1 MRWPRSSG
9 ILAHPTS
16 FPGPYGIGDLGP
28 GTTTTLDFLAAG
40 GQKLWQTLPLGPTG
54 YGDSPYA
61 MLSAFAGNPLL
72 ISPDRLLEDHLLTRS
87 ELASIPDFP
96 DRRVDYGA
104 VVPWK
109 MGVLRASHARF
120 TSHARVPLRDECETF
135 CAEQRDW
142 LDDFALFMALKATHE
157 QRAWVEWP
165 ERYARRDP
173 QALAEARRGLAGEIA
188 FQRYAQF
195 LFFRQWR
202 AVRAEARKRD
212 IRIVGDLAIF
222 VAHDSADVW
231 AHPDLFSL
239 DSRGQPT
246 SVAGVPPDYFSPTG
260 QRWGN
265 PLYRWKRLAATN
277 YAWWVARV
285 RRALELEDIVRLD
298 HFRGFHAYWKVPA
311 SSPDASQGQWVKGPG
326 ADLFAA
332 IRAELGDAPFIAE
345 DLGVITP
352 GVRALQRELGFPG
365 MRVLQ
370 FAFEGGAGNRDLPHN
385 YTRNTVVYTGTH
397 DNDTT
402 RGWFESRADEE
413 RRHILEYLHCPPDCP
428 PDEVVEALMRA
439 AQASVATMALIP
451 MQDVLHQGSEARM
464 NFPSRPDG
472 NWGWRFTTDDL
483 RPEVSAGLKTLA
495 TLYGRA

>member
-16 FPGPYGIGDLGP
+16 FPSPYGIGDLGP
-28 GTTTTLDFLAAG
+28 GTISTLDFLKAS
-40 GQKLWQTLPLGPTG
+40 GQTLWQTLPLGPTG

-72 ISPDRLLEDHLLTRS
+72 ISPDRLLEDSLLT
-87 ELASIPDFP
+87 EADLMPVPVFP
-96 DRRVDYGA
+96 DRYVDYGA

-109 MGVLRASHARF
+109 MGLLRASFARF
-120 TSHARVPLRDECETF
+120 TAHANTELRDECETF

-142 LDDFALFMALKATHE
+142 LDDFALFMALKATHD

-173 QALAEARRGLAGEIA
+173 QALTEARRGLASEIA

-202 AVRAEARKRD
+202 VARHEARARN

-231 AHPDLFSL
+231 AHPDLFYL
-239 DSRGQPT
+239 DAHGQPT

-265 PLYRWKRLAATN
+265 PLYRWNRLAATN

-285 RRALELEDIVRLD
+285 RSALELEDIIRLD

-311 SSPDASQGQWVKGPG
+311 ASPDAAQGRWAAGPG
-326 ADLFAA
+326 ADLFRA

-370 FAFEGGAGNRDLPHN
+370 FAFGDDAGHRDLPHN

-402 RGWFESRADEE
+402 RGWFESRHGAE
-413 RRHILEYLHCPPDCP
+413 RRHVLDYLHCQP
-428 PDEVVEALMRA
+428 ERVVDAMIRA

-451 MQDVLHQGSEARM
+451 MQDVLHLGSEARM

-472 NWGWRFTTDDL
+472 NWGWRFTANDL
-483 RPEVSAGLKTLA
+483 RPETSAHLKALA
-495 TLYGRA
+495 TLYGRV